1 MKILLDSPTTAHI
14 SSPFAHDWPLPSPP
28 SPALALVYCT
38 VVAIVADVPE
48 RLPMYL
54 SVCVVWCGVVRVDLR
69 LTTGAASCSSL
80 SFSVFVRVV

>member
-1 MKILLDSPTTAHI
+1 MIG
-14 SSPFAHDWPLPSPP
+14 PSPP
-28 SPALALVYCT
+28 LQALALALVYCT

-80 SFSVFVRVV
+80 SFSVFVGVV